1 MLQKEI
7 AIIPLDEK
15 NYAILRPLDEEEPLE
30 EDEAVV
36 FSIEELDEEEVLI
49 PERNNA
55 TVDKVFDKYYELLKE
70 QGYDIEV
77 VEEQFIKRQSS
88 IAFLKNFYN
97 KIVFQG
103 LFCCRKQLK
112 LLYYCI
118 IV

>member
-1 MLQKEI
+1 MSKKEVSPIDMLFDENNTDNIVLFDEEGREVEFEQI

-70 QGYDIEV
+70 QGIDIEV
-77 VEEQFIKRQSS
+77 VEE
-88 IAFLKNFYN
+88 
-97 KIVFQG
+97 
-103 LFCCRKQLK
+103 
-112 LLYYCI
+112 
-118 IV
+118 

>member
-1 MLQKEI
+1 MSKKEVSPIDMLFDENNTDNIVLFDEEGREVEFEQI

-55 TVDKVFDKYYELLKE
+55 TIDKVFDKYYELLKE
-70 QGYDIEV
+70 QGIDIEV
-77 VEEQFIKRQSS
+77 VEE
-88 IAFLKNFYN
+88 
-97 KIVFQG
+97 
-103 LFCCRKQLK
+103 
-112 LLYYCI
+112 
-118 IV
+118 

>member
-1 MLQKEI
+1 MSKKEVSPIDMLFDENNTDNIVLFDEEGREVEFEQI

-77 VEEQFIKRQSS
+77 VEE
-88 IAFLKNFYN
+88 
-97 KIVFQG
+97 
-103 LFCCRKQLK
+103 
-112 LLYYCI
+112 
-118 IV
+118 